1 MVCHIQPLYVAISGF
16 VGTHCGFSRSGLM
29 GDKATR
35 RINISLRITV
45 PHTPSFQ
52 PLGEANAERHPSGS
66 LQAARA
72 GTGSPRRRACHA
84 LRCSLPPRR
93 AAGQG
98 SAPTSRFRC
107 PFWTMRMSPRSGQP
121 RRSGQHPLP
130 FGVRAEGPP
139 VTALHAPVGSRPPRT
154 VQLGGC
160 DVQDR
165 DGVGMRPPMPGTR
178 RRRSSHR
185 PTALRQAMSDRPGT
199 SGLAARPSNTARG
212 RQAAAWSGP
221 ASTSTQRQPA

>member
-1 MVCHIQPLYVAISGF
+1 
-16 VGTHCGFSRSGLM
+16 M

-35 RINISLRITV
+35 GINRGLRITV
-45 PHTPSFQ
+45 RIHRRSNRWGKRTPSAIPRARSKLLEQVPEVRTGGRAMPF
-52 PLGEANAERHPSGS
+52 GVAFHP
-66 LQAARA
+66 AA
-72 GTGSPRRRACHA
+72 
-84 LRCSLPPRR
+84 
-93 AAGQG
+93 AAGHG

-107 PFWTMRMSPRSGQP
+107 PFCTARMWPRSGQP

-212 RQAAAWSGP
+212 ARQRPGQGLPQQLWE
-221 ASTSTQRQPA
+221 R